1 MGSRSW
7 MQGFPARSLTVQ
19 ECGKD
24 KGKIVE
30 LDQVASAAGGA
41 QAEVPS

>member
-1 MGSRSW
+1 
-7 MQGFPARSLTVQ
+7 MQVGQYGDGAVLKSGVRQ
-19 ECGKD
+19 
-24 KGKIVE
+24 GKIVE